1 MSLDFQAALDAL
13 RSGEEAVRRATVDQ
27 LGRSGLRE
35 AIGPLLMAVGD
46 DSWPVRQAATERF
59 AAALATLN
67 LPTLDLLPVLQAQ
80 TDPAGLFF
88 TENIHFTPRG
98 HQVVGNALDEFLA
111 RVRPFERAPSATR
124 APAVAAR

>member
-46 DSWPVRQAATERF
+46 DSWPVRQAATAIGGSASSTVRF
-59 AAALATLN
+59 SASRMRWATTRTPARPRSGFMAAMTANSSPPRRATKSLSR
-67 LPTLDLLPVLQAQ
+67 
-80 TDPAGLFF
+80 TD
-88 TENIHFTPRG
+88 E
-98 HQVVGNALDEFLA
+98 
-111 RVRPFERAPSATR
+111 VRRSATVTAGSCR
-124 APAVAAR
+124 SR